1 MALSHFSQGKTA
13 EVRGER
19 SLSTPDQDNAA
30 IRSSARVTIA
40 TFWIA

>member
-1 MALSHFSQGKTA
+1 MAVPGNGRYGMAA
-13 EVRGER
+13 EASAVH
-19 SLSTPDQDNAA
+19 PDQDNAA

>member
-1 MALSHFSQGKTA
+1 M
-13 EVRGER
+13 R
-19 SLSTPDQDNAA
+19 SLLFAMCWIPLAIAARQLSGPDQDKAA